1 MGMNAQ
7 NTDLFDAVN
16 TGVRW
21 LWATKGNAELLTKF
35 GMSNPDYLVPPT
47 PDPRIGVDRTA
58 DGGII
63 GPFAHTMKDYKQ
75 YFS

>member
-1 MGMNAQ
+1 
-7 NTDLFDAVN
+7 V
-16 TGVRW
+16 W
-21 LWATKGNAELLTKF
+21 
-35 GMSNPDYLVPPT
+35 NPDYLVPPT

>member
-21 LWATKGNAELLTKF
+21 LWATKGNAGASDK
-35 GMSNPDYLVPPT
+35 NRHVDPDYPCHPH
-47 PDPRIGVDRTA
+47 PIPASASTA
-58 DGGII
+58 RQTAGSSAPSPIR
-63 GPFAHTMKDYKQ
+63 
-75 YFS
+75 